1 MILKMKLIIYATS
14 ISNDDLNVNII
25 QDLHYSFKEFL
36 NKNLINIVF
45 VNEFEEQ
52 IINLVSVEKSFLFSF
67 WKYEYNRNS
76 PKDYYPI
83 KRTLFKRYNENE
95 DILTLEKNS
104 IYIIIAEK
112 YKFGSDNLNTIEI
125 FVSQAQIYKNVFL
138 YPNDDYLYLKAS
150 EESYVINFSYFSY
163 YNRVLKLSKKSY
175 KSIVTLNGDIILDS
189 KNHYYELN
197 EEQMNGGIEIEVS
210 NNDCLIELLFSSK
223 NNFDFDVLDFYS
235 IERYKLNKKYTI
247 IKIPKNKCTY
257 EFKFTNENK
266 YNLPSFDFS
275 YTTKISKSSF
285 FSNCL
290 GLRIPSYKNEITLNI
305 STPYLYNTKVDDD
318 EFQILEIVLEQKQLD
333 NNIYLTYSPTSFFKY
348 LQKEIDETKAQHII
362 DNITRILQKFYIYK
376 DIAKIPPEIE
386 NIKNYH
392 HKPIDLI
399 ESLNKISA
407 KNKTYLSLYQNIN
420 QILSSVRD
428 KHLDIQ
434 LNIIDN
440 KINISSCLFYLPFD
454 LYIDI
459 QEGME
464 VVKIKANKLTSND
477 LKEFLEKNIDI
488 PLKFINRTEPFEYIQ
503 NFGKYQRFKN
513 KHAQFTFNL
522 KAIKFSYIMVIPYDL
537 SDLTNIEFEFKNGDI
552 LNIDYKLYYNNSI
565 DLIQKESVDSSNSI
579 NLQSRKLL
587 NEENPKKIYWDYQ
600 TEDGLLKCKVDNI
613 HKYNIFLQTRFS
625 YSNFWNAINTMIN
638 CSKLFHENDYKI
650 IGIENENNGG
660 NPLLYEI
667 WHQLIQIKTLD
678 KSFSALIKN
687 NDAFNYFKNIS
698 LFSSFSNIET
708 CKYFGSQEDMGEI
721 IDDYGTSEVFNE
733 EIKHHRT
740 NLYDFL
746 DKYGRKE
753 LEKIRKEY
761 YNKKKGF

>member
-36 NKNLINIVF
+36 NKNLIIIVF

-138 YPNDDYLYLKAS
+138 YTDDDDYLYLKAS

-175 KSIVTLNGDIILDS
+175 NSIVTLNGDIILDS

-210 NNDCLIELLFSSK
+210 NNDCLIELLCSSK

-290 GLRIPSYKNEITLNI
+290 GLRLKKPSNKNEITLNI

-362 DNITRILQKFYIYK
+362 DNITRILQKFYIY
-376 DIAKIPPEIE
+376 
-386 NIKNYH
+386 
-392 HKPIDLI
+392 
-399 ESLNKISA
+399 
-407 KNKTYLSLYQNIN
+407 
-420 QILSSVRD
+420 
-428 KHLDIQ
+428 
-434 LNIIDN
+434 
-440 KINISSCLFYLPFD
+440 
-454 LYIDI
+454 
-459 QEGME
+459 
-464 VVKIKANKLTSND
+464 
-477 LKEFLEKNIDI
+477 
-488 PLKFINRTEPFEYIQ
+488 
-503 NFGKYQRFKN
+503 
-513 KHAQFTFNL
+513 
-522 KAIKFSYIMVIPYDL
+522 
-537 SDLTNIEFEFKNGDI
+537 
-552 LNIDYKLYYNNSI
+552 
-565 DLIQKESVDSSNSI
+565 
-579 NLQSRKLL
+579 
-587 NEENPKKIYWDYQ
+587 
-600 TEDGLLKCKVDNI
+600 
-613 HKYNIFLQTRFS
+613 
-625 YSNFWNAINTMIN
+625 
-638 CSKLFHENDYKI
+638 
-650 IGIENENNGG
+650 
-660 NPLLYEI
+660 
-667 WHQLIQIKTLD
+667 
-678 KSFSALIKN
+678 
-687 NDAFNYFKNIS
+687 
-698 LFSSFSNIET
+698 
-708 CKYFGSQEDMGEI
+708 
-721 IDDYGTSEVFNE
+721 
-733 EIKHHRT
+733 
-740 NLYDFL
+740 
-746 DKYGRKE
+746 
-753 LEKIRKEY
+753 
-761 YNKKKGF
+761 